1 MRDFQVLF
9 DHGERSALL
18 EPEMARYGK
27 LGFPACHGSRPWI
40 FSNFAVTMDG
50 LVSLLGD
57 ESGGGDIARLPEDRW
72 LMDLLRANADAVMLG
87 MNTLREETRLGR
99 PRPRGPVFRIVDPA
113 MQQLRKRLRPQRERN
128 ILVSAR
134 GDFKMSDFAIFDA
147 ATADVNGVD
156 VTILTTHEG
165 ADRLARQPNRNPKV
179 DILGVDALDADT
191 KDPGVDLP
199 LAMSVLRDR
208 YAIEYLLYE
217 GGPSLYSQLLLAGL
231 MDEKF
236 VTVAPIE
243 AGQRVAEG
251 LRPTMLPEVGL
262 RRDEAI
268 CWQWLSCRKLD
279 NYQFHRY
286 RRLCDGIC

>member
-27 LGFPACHGSRPWI
+27 LGFPAAPEGRPWI

-57 ESGGGDIARLPEDRW
+57 ESSGGDIARLPEDRW
-72 LMDLLRANADAVMLG
+72 LMDLLRAHADAVMLG
-87 MNTLREETRLGR
+87 MGTLREETRLGR
-99 PRPRGPVFRIVDPA
+99 PRPRGPIFRVVDPA
-113 MQQLRKRLRPQRERN
+113 MQQLRTRLRRGRERN

-134 GDFKMSDFAIFDA
+134 GDFQMSDYAIFDA
-147 ATADVNGVD
+147 ATSEIYAVD
-156 VTILTTHEG
+156 VTILTTHAG
-165 ADRLARQPNRNPKV
+165 AERLLSQAGRNPKV
-179 DILGVDALDADT
+179 DILAVDSTGD
-191 KDPGVDLP
+191 GVDLARAVS
-199 LAMSVLRDR
+199 LLRER
-208 YAIEYLLYE
+208 YGVEHLLCE

-243 AGQRVAEG
+243 AGQSTPEG
-251 LRPTMLPEVGL
+251 LRPTVLPHVGL

-268 CWQWLSCRKLD
+268 RWRWMSCRKLED
-279 NYQFHRY
+279 YQFHRY
-286 RRLCDGIC
+286 RRLNDGIC

>member
-27 LGFPACHGSRPWI
+27 LGFPAPPGGRPWI

-57 ESGGGDIARLPEDRW
+57 ESGGGDIARLAEDRW
-72 LMDLLRANADAVMLG
+72 LMDLLRAHADAVMGG

-113 MQQLRKRLRPQRERN
+113 MQQLRQRLRPRRERN

-134 GDFKMSDFAIFDA
+134 GDFQMSDFAIFDTPDSDDNA
-147 ATADVNGVD
+147 VD

-165 ADRLARQPNRNPKV
+165 ARLLAHQRERNPKV
-179 DILGVDALDADT
+179 DILGVDPSGD
-191 KDPGVDLP
+191 GVDLHV
-199 LAMSVLRDR
+199 AMSVLHNR
-208 YAIEYLLYE
+208 YGINYLLYE

-243 AGQRVAEG
+243 AGQRIPQG

-268 CWQWLSCRKLD
+268 RWHWLSCRKLED
-279 NYQFHRY
+279 YQFHRY
-286 RRLCDGIC
+286 RRLRDGIC

>member
-27 LGFPACHGSRPWI
+27 LGFPAFRGSRPWI

-57 ESGGGDIARLPEDRW
+57 EPGGADIAHLAEDRW
-72 LMDLLRANADAVMLG
+72 LMDLLRAHADAVMVG
-87 MNTLREETRLGR
+87 MNTLREETRLAR
-99 PRPRGPVFRIVDPA
+99 PRPRGPIFRIVDPA
-113 MQQLRKRLRPQRERN
+113 MQQLRKRLRPRRERN

-134 GDFKMSDFAIFDA
+134 GDFKMSDYAVFDA
-147 ATADVNGVD
+147 EAVD
-156 VTILTTHEG
+156 VTILTTHQG
-165 ADRLARQPNRNPKV
+165 AQRLTRQSERNPKV
-179 DILGVDALDADT
+179 DILGVDPSGD
-191 KDPGVDLP
+191 GVDLHV
-199 LAMSVLRDR
+199 AMSVLHNR
-208 YAIEYLLYE
+208 YGIDYLLYE
-217 GGPSLYSQLLLAGL
+217 GGPSIYTQLLLAGL

-243 AGQRVAEG
+243 AGQRIPEG
-251 LRPTMLPEVGL
+251 LRPTVLPEVGL

-268 CWQWLSCRKLD
+268 RWHWLSCRKLED
-279 NYQFHRY
+279 YQFHRY
-286 RRLCDGIC
+286 RRLRDGIC